1 MDWVCVFTTTDVFLF
16 EQLKMVLD
24 AEEVTFRERNTVS
37 SMYNNFGSYELYV
50 STEDKKKAEKLVKD
64 ATG

>member
-24 AEEVTFRERNTVS
+24 VEEVVFKERNTVS

-50 STEDKKKAEKLVKD
+50 NVEDKEKAEKIVKD

>member
-1 MDWVCVFTTTDVFLF
+1 MDWVCVFTSTDVFLF

-24 AEEVTFRERNTVS
+24 AEEVIFRERNTVS

-50 STEDKKKAEKLVKD
+50 SAEDQEKAEKLVKD

>member
-1 MDWVCVFTTTDVFLF
+1 
-16 EQLKMVLD
+16 MVLD
-24 AEEVTFRERNTVS
+24 AEEIIFRERNTVS

-50 STEDKKKAEKLVKD
+50 STEDKEKAEKLVKD

>member
-1 MDWVCVFTTTDVFLF
+1 MNWVCVFTSTDVFLF

-24 AEEVTFRERNTVS
+24 REDIVFKERNTVS

-50 STEDKKKAEKLVKD
+50 NTEDQEKAEKLVKD
-64 ATG
+64 AIG

>member
-16 EQLKMVLD
+16 EQMKMVLNAD
-24 AEEVTFRERNTVS
+24 QIVFRERNTVS
-37 SMYNNFGSYELYV
+37 SMYNNFGNYELYV
-50 STEDKKKAEKLVKD
+50 NVEDKEKAEKIVKD

>member
-1 MDWVCVFTTTDVFLF
+1 MDWVCVFTSTDVFLF
-16 EQLKMVLD
+16 EQLKMVLN
-24 AEEVTFRERNTVS
+24 AEEVIFRERNTVS

-50 STEDKKKAEKLVKD
+50 SAEDQEKAEKLVKD